1 MWRDPSGLF
10 PGVGVDRSGALFS
23 SSRTVPMGVDQS
35 PLLDAPADAP
45 MPLGASATPLSE
57 CAAYGCTDPPAGDW
71 TGRCAPHGE
80 AFRDR
85 AHELTGAIGRGEM
98 DA

>member
-10 PGVGVDRSGALFS
+10 PGVDAERSAGSTSPPVSVPLGVY
-23 SSRTVPMGVDQS
+23 QS
-35 PLLDAPADAP
+35 PLLGAPAGVAP
-45 MPLGASATPLSE
+45 PTPATPSST
-57 CAAYGCTDPPAGDW
+57 CAAFGCTDPPAGDW
-71 TGRCAPHGE
+71 TGRCEAHGE

-85 AHELTGAIGRGEM
+85 AHELTGGIGRGEM